1 MGGAGLALKSISW
14 LFRGIEFCCAA
25 IILGIFSY
33 FLASLSNH
41 HLHIDTWIRAVEGLS
56 GAAVL
61 YTLFALLLVFCVGG
75 IAIFSALGMFFDL
88 AFLGSFIYLAY
99 ALRNGRYSCSGYV
112 NTPLGSGN
120 TNVVSTVS
128 SGSGGFVVLPSLKTA
143 CRLQKACF
151 AVALVGLYVL
161 RLLGMPT
168 LTDHSF
174 FFLFS
179 FFIEIAL
186 MRQRR
191 REKAFGPSPQNNY
204 TSGTEKR
211 SFWRR
216 KSKRN
221 SKYTDGGL
229 DAQKRGPDS
238 LPEHIT
244 PNDIRASYQTDTTAV
259 GQEAPIQAKYGPVPA
274 QQEHRFA
281 QTGHPPHIGQ
291 ADQAGDTT
299 QPTTHGAYANQQ
311 SRVNAQYPDRDNRHG
326 GYLRYGPQGAPYGVG
341 QRAEMAGDET
351 YRTYNPVRGDAH

>member
-75 IAIFSALGMFFDL
+75 MAIFSALGMFFDL

-151 AVALVGLYVL
+151 AVALVGL
-161 RLLGMPT
+161 
-168 LTDHSF
+168 F

-179 FFIEIAL
+179 FFIEVAL
-186 MRQRR
+186 MKQRR

-204 TSGTEKR
+204 TSGTNKR

-216 KSKRN
+216 LSKRN
-221 SKYTDGGL
+221 SKYKDGGL
-229 DAQKRGPDS
+229 DAQKLGPDS

-244 PNDIRASYQTDTTAV
+244 PNEIRASYQTDTTAV
-259 GQEAPIQAKYGPVPA
+259 GQ
-274 QQEHRFA
+274 
-281 QTGHPPHIGQ
+281 
-291 ADQAGDTT
+291 
-299 QPTTHGAYANQQ
+299 
-311 SRVNAQYPDRDNRHG
+311 
-326 GYLRYGPQGAPYGVG
+326 
-341 QRAEMAGDET
+341 
-351 YRTYNPVRGDAH
+351 